1 MIRNLE
7 SLAGK
12 TKFKFHLDF
21 SNFYD
26 QMNYPRQSGAFPFE
40 EDSSTKMRKV

>member
-1 MIRNLE
+1 MNTKCKTIDEMIDKSE
-7 SLAGK
+7 SSAGK

-26 QMNYPRQSGAFPFE
+26 QMNYL
-40 EDSSTKMRKV
+40 